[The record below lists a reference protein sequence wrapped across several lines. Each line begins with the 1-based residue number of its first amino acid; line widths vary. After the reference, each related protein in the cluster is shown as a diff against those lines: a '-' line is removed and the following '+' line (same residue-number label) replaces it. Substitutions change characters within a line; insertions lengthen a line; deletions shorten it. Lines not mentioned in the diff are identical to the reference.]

1 MADKEKDGGEQ
12 AGPRSAQRA
21 AWSLF
26 TIVFTSGAVLMGM
39 EMAGSRIL
47 APSFGTGIFVWGA
60 LIGLFMGA
68 MALGY
73 YVGGKLADRYPSFPV
88 LATIVSLAGAYI
100 YMIPYIGH
108 PLCESVGR
116 SVTDQ
121 MAGPLIAAALLFFV
135 PSFLMAMVSPYAVK
149 LNTTT
154 LSGVGGVAGT
164 LYALSTFGSIV
175 GTLLTTFVLI
185 PTFWVSNV
193 LQGLGLALVLVA
205 ILTLV
210 LFRSALGRVTK
221 DDRNGAALMAV
232 VALGLIEMWA
242 LFPVQPHVANGERL
256 LFYEESRYHD
266 IAITEVVYGSVPSQL
281 SPSDGRCLLRP
292 DDVSRWMK
300 FNENRESG
308 IFPYGEYLN
317 AVRYTNVVHLALLWV
332 PDPKSMLVVGGGG
345 GVVPVQF
352 RKFYGKTLEKV
363 DVLELDPSV
372 QTAALDYFQMHD
384 DAIQFKIGDAR
395 MNLKKSKEKYDI
407 ILLDAYGSG
416 GQIPFHL
423 MTYEFLEDVKAHL
436 TERGVLVTNIIAALE
451 NENPP
456 KMRPGDLF
464 FAEFKTLTQAH
475 PRNPVEKP
483 ALYDPQQIYIF
494 PRTDKGMELRNRE
507 TENRNII
514 LIAVRETER
523 KSRNDLLSLAQAFV
537 QKRERNECIDR
548 DVFLWNA
555 ESVYVDG
562 PTDQQL
568 AEVPVLTD
576 HYAPVDTMYRPVKYD
591 ELIWRIR

>member
-1 MADKEKDGGEQ
+1 VADREKGGGEQ
-12 AGPRSAQRA
+12 VKPQSAQRA
-21 AWSLF
+21 AWALF
-26 TIVFTSGAVLMGM
+26 AIVFTSGGVLMGM

-88 LATIVSLAGAYI
+88 LATIVSLAGVYI
-100 YMIPYIGH
+100 YMIPHIGH
-108 PLCESVGR
+108 PLCESIGR

-121 MAGPLIAAALLFFV
+121 MAGPLIAATLLFFV

-149 LNTTT
+149 LNATT

-185 PTFWVSNV
+185 PKLWVSNV
-193 LQGLGLALVLVA
+193 LQGLGLTLVLVA

-210 LFRSALGRVTK
+210 LFRSAVSRVTR

-232 VALGLIEMWA
+232 IALGLIEMWA
-242 LFPVQPHVANGERL
+242 LFPVQPQVADGERL
-256 LFYEESRYHD
+256 LFYEESCYHD
-266 IAITEVVYGSVPSQL
+266 IAVTEVVYGSVPSQL
-281 SPSDGRCLLRP
+281 SPPDGRCLLRP

-317 AVRYTNVVHLALLWV
+317 AVRYTNVVHLAALWV

-363 DVLELDPSV
+363 DVLELDPAV
-372 QTAALDYFQMHD
+372 EEAARKYFQIHD
-384 DAIQFKIGDAR
+384 DAIRFIIGDAR
-395 MNLKKSKEKYDI
+395 MNLKRNKETYDL
-407 ILLDAYGSG
+407 ILLDAYSSG

-423 MTYEFLEDVKAHL
+423 LTYEFLADVKAHL
-436 TERGVLVTNIIAALE
+436 TGRGVLVTNIIAAVE

-456 KMRPGDLF
+456 KMRPADLF
-464 FAEFKTLTQAH
+464 YAEFKTLTQAH
-475 PRNPVEKP
+475 PRDPVNCP

-494 PRTDKGMELRNRE
+494 PRTDKGVELRNRE
-507 TENRNII
+507 TDNRNII
-514 LIAVRETER
+514 VFATRDTKR
-523 KSRNDLLSLAQAFV
+523 KSRNDLLSLAQVFV
-537 QKRERNECIDR
+537 QKRERNEFVER
-548 DVFLWNA
+548 EVFLWHA
-555 ESVYVDG
+555 ENVYTDG
-562 PTDQQL
+562 PTDAQL

-591 ELIWRIR
+591 ELIWRYR